1 MFLCRKKIGKVRQFD
16 VTKKSHMLLLSNM
29 VIMVNIIIRNYN
41 AISNRRVIPNPPL
54 GKTVF
59 RLIRNFRALFT
70 Q

>member
-1 MFLCRKKIGKVRQFD
+1 MFLCRKKIGKVRLFD
-16 VTKKSHMLLLSNM
+16 VTKKSHRLVLSNM

>member
-1 MFLCRKKIGKVRQFD
+1 MFLCRKKTGKVRLFD
-16 VTKKSHMLLLSNM
+16 VTKKSHMLVLSNT

-41 AISNRRVIPNPPL
+41 AISNRRVIPNLPP

-59 RLIRNFRALFT
+59 HLIRNFRALFT

>member
-16 VTKKSHMLLLSNM
+16 VTKNSHMLVLSNM

>member
-1 MFLCRKKIGKVRQFD
+1 MFLCRKKIGKVRLFD
-16 VTKKSHMLLLSNM
+16 VTKKSHMLVLSNM